1 MFFYPISYSHLMSL
15 VSDCQVP
22 ALEALVGWFA
32 VKEHRANWCQRLEQL
47 LLKGPDFFMRLLNI
61 FKCQDA
67 GTDEWTFC
75 WEKSLNGLMN
85 PD

>member
-1 MFFYPISYSHLMSL
+1 MSP

-67 GTDEWTFC
+67 GTDELSVVS
-75 WEKSLNGLMN
+75 SLNGLNGLMS